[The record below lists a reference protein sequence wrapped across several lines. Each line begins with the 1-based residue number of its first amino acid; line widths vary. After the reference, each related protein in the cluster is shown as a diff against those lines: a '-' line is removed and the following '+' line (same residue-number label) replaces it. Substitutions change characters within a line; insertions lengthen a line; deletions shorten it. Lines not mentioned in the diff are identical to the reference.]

1 MAEAPSEALGL
12 GPASGASEL
21 ILGSY
26 TTRARGRMHWCGRL
40 FLRGRGRG
48 GCLDQMVPTGASQCV
63 FWGSGGGEKIIL
75 SLSRSL
81 LKCAWS
87 FKGSPTVSK
96 WNMFV
101 NKQLLLTQLWVVRGV
116 CFFLCCWSL
125 LTISSRVDTSKQVD
139 VCGGGGRRGIKRE
152 KSSVTRWIIL

>member
-1 MAEAPSEALGL
+1 MREVIPTGSGRVREAA
-12 GPASGASEL
+12 
-21 ILGSY
+21 
-26 TTRARGRMHWCGRL
+26 
-40 FLRGRGRG
+40 
-48 GCLDQMVPTGASQCV
+48 LDQMVPTGASQCV

-75 SLSRSL
+75 SLCRSF

-116 CFFLCCWSL
+116 CFSLCCWSL
-125 LTISSRVDTSKQVD
+125 LTISSRFDTSKQVD
-139 VCGGGGRRGIKRE
+139 VCVCGGGGWRGIKRE
-152 KSSVTRWIIL
+152 KSSITLWAIL